1 MVLRDI
7 NMTITNI
14 AAEAF
19 KQLQNP
25 RVLDVRTHAEVD
37 TEALAGAAHFPLQE
51 LNQDIVNQ
59 YLSSVGHQA
68 EQPVYLLCA
77 GGPRATRAAQQL
89 QDHIDSPLVIIDGGL
104 NRLKQLG
111 LTPEQ
116 GQGKVISLERQ
127 VRIAAGLLI
136 LIGVILG
143 TWYNPWFYGLSGF
156 VGAGLAF
163 AGITDTCA
171 MGMALAR
178 MPWNNKAR

>member
-1 MVLRDI
+1 
-7 NMTITNI
+7 MTITSI
-14 AAEAF
+14 AADAF
-19 KQLQNP
+19 NQLNKP

-37 TEALAGAAHFPLQE
+37 VEALAGAAHFPLQE
-51 LNQDIVNQ
+51 LDESIINQ
-59 YLSSVGHQA
+59 YLLSVGHQP

-89 QDHIDSPLVIIDGGL
+89 QDHIESPLVIIEGGL
-104 NRLKQLG
+104 NSLKQHG

-116 GQGKVISLERQ
+116 GAGKVISLERQ
-127 VRIAAGLLI
+127 VRITAGLLV
-136 LIGVILG
+136 LIGVLLG

-178 MPWNNKAR
+178 MPWNSRAQ

>member
-1 MVLRDI
+1 
-7 NMTITNI
+7 MTITSI
-14 AAEAF
+14 AADAF
-19 KQLQNP
+19 KQLQKP

-37 TEALAGAAHFPLQE
+37 AEALAGAVHFPLQE
-51 LNQDIVNQ
+51 LDHNSVNQ
-59 YLSSVGHQA
+59 YLLSVDHQP

-77 GGPRATRAAQQL
+77 GGHRANKAAEQL
-89 QDHIDSPLVIIDGGL
+89 QAHLNCPLIVIEGGL
-104 NRLKQLG
+104 SSLKQHG
-111 LTPEQ
+111 LATEQ

-127 VRIAAGLLI
+127 VRITAGLLV
-136 LIGVILG
+136 LTGVILG